1 LTAPETH
8 IYDANGQSP
17 KKCAMVNGNP
27 ALCIDEAEVSRGGS
41 GTGALYVRDNK
52 LYQMVPE
59 AVTGLRVD
67 TVMTRL

>member
-1 LTAPETH
+1 
-8 IYDANGQSP
+8 
-17 KKCAMVNGNP
+17 MVNGNP